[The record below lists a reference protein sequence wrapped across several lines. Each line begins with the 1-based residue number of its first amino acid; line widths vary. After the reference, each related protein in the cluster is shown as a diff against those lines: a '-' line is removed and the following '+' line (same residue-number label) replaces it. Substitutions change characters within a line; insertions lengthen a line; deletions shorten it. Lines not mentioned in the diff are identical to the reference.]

1 MQGIRFRKY
10 IRNDYFDIA
19 LFAADL
25 AYSIKADSC
34 VSMTPQLIEECFE
47 TAQVLG
53 WAEDGVR
60 YDMNT
65 LDGCFGLY
73 SHAMGLIGSK
83 VYTADERFPSQFFQ
97 DDIWID
103 ENWPTVEPVISH
115 LNSQIVEGLTHSE
128 TLDPPPPGVG
138 HDKDWERVQSFI
150 DQALDNEYR
159 ATGNCA
165 PVFRIH

>member
-1 MQGIRFRKY
+1 ME
-10 IRNDYFDIA
+10 
-19 LFAADL
+19 
-25 AYSIKADSC
+25 S
-34 VSMTPQLIEECFE
+34 
-47 TAQVLG
+47 
-53 WAEDGVR
+53 
-60 YDMNT
+60 

-83 VYTADERFPSQFFQ
+83 VYAADERFSSQFFQ

-128 TLDPPPPGVG
+128 TLDHNYPGVERDEDW
-138 HDKDWERVQSFI
+138 DKVQSFI
-150 DQALDNEYR
+150 DQALENEYR